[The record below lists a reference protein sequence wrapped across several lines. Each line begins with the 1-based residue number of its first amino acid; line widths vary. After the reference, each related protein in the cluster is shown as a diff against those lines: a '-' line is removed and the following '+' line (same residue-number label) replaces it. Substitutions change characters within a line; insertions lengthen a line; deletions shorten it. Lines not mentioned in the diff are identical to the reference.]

1 MRRIPLYAWFLVTV
15 LPMVWLVLNSLRSSR
30 EIFLEPFGWPAGIRW
45 ENYLGAWTVAR
56 FGDYFLNSLVVTV
69 ISVLGVVLLGS
80 MAAYGLARFVFPG
93 AQAVLFFFLGGMMVP
108 LQLAVVP
115 LFFEMGWLGLLNS
128 RVGLVLVYVASGLPF
143 AIFIL
148 VGFFRSLPTELYE
161 SAVIDGCSPWRAFW
175 SIMLPLAQPGLI
187 TVAVFTFLGTW
198 NEYFLAFM
206 LLSGRG
212 SEAVRTLPLG
222 LANLTIVSQYRTDY
236 GMLFAGL
243 VLVMLPTL
251 VVYAVLQRYVTRGV
265 TMGALK

>member
-1 MRRIPLYAWFLVTV
+1 MRRIPLWLWFCATV
-15 LPMVWLVLNSLRSSR
+15 LPMVWLVLNSVRSSR
-30 EIFLEPFGWPAGIRW
+30 EIFLEPFGLPSGVHVA
-45 ENYLGAWTVAR
+45 NYVGAWTVAH
-56 FGDYFLNSLVVTV
+56 FGDYFVNSLVVTV
-69 ISVLGVVLLGS
+69 VSVLFTVLLGA

-93 AQAVLFFFLGGMMVP
+93 SQAVLFFFLGGMMVP

-115 LFFEMGWLGLLNS
+115 LFFEMGALGLLNS
-128 RVGLVLVYVASGLPF
+128 RLGLMLVYVASGLPF

-148 VGFFRSLPTELYE
+148 VGFFRSLPNELYE
-161 SAVIDGCSPWRAFW
+161 SAQLDGCSPWRAFW

-251 VVYAVLQRYVTRGV
+251 LVYAVLQRYVTKGV